1 MFRVPSKATGRSDDM
16 QHGITSKL
24 SRTIKGRRLR
34 RSSGALRPH
43 RLSERPGDLPSPLFV
58 HGGIAPT
65 RLEAIVFQTD
75 GLRRHKDLNLEELK
89 ELKQAG
95 APLWLRIQ
103 GLDDHHLIE
112 QALELLAVPSELHP
126 AMVETPQRTRVD
138 VVGESLQ
145 VVTHRFEVGASY
157 RLISEQVGI
166 VLQSNLVLTVEEVPK
181 SLSFPELTHWM
192 EQLQPPPG
200 YGELDDIFF
209 FLVDEVLDQILPL
222 LEHMADQLDNLEEA
236 TLRRPTPRVLQQAY
250 EIRSILRHARAMVWP
265 LRSQLIVLMRQSK
278 RILDRGAIRGF
289 REVSTHVEV
298 IFETTELLRHQCD
311 GVTTTYMA
319 SISNRMNQVMKVLT
333 IISSIFVPLTFIAG
347 VYGMNFNP
355 EKSPWNMPELDAY
368 YGYPICMAFMLAI
381 SLLQLF
387 WLKKRGWFQ
396 DWTGMR

>member
-1 MFRVPSKATGRSDDM
+1 M
-16 QHGITSKL
+16 
-24 SRTIKGRRLR
+24 
-34 RSSGALRPH
+34 PH
-43 RLSERPGDLPSPLFV
+43 RLSERPGDVPSPLFV

-65 RLEAIVFQTD
+65 RLEAIVFQPD
-75 GLRRHKDLNLEELK
+75 GLKRYQDLNLEELE

-112 QALELLAVPSELHP
+112 QVLELFAVPSELHP

-157 RLISEQVGI
+157 RLISEQVSI
-166 VLQSNLVLTVEEVPK
+166 LLQSNLVLTVEEVPK

-311 GVTTTYMA
+311 GVTTSYMA

>member
-1 MFRVPSKATGRSDDM
+1 MFRVPSKATGRSEDM
-16 QHGITSKL
+16 EHGITSKL

-75 GLRRHKDLNLEELK
+75 GLRRHQDLSLEELE

-95 APLWLRIQ
+95 DPLWLRIQ

-157 RLISEQVGI
+157 RLISEQVAI

-311 GVTTTYMA
+311 GVTTSYMA

>member
-1 MFRVPSKATGRSDDM
+1 ME
-16 QHGITSKL
+16 HGITSNL

-65 RLEAIVFQTD
+65 RLEAIVFQPD
-75 GLRRHKDLNLEELK
+75 GLRRHQDISLEDLK
-89 ELKQAG
+89 ELKQAE

-103 GLDDHHLIE
+103 GLDNHHLIE

-126 AMVETPQRTRVD
+126 AMIETPQRTRVD

-200 YGELDDIFF
+200 YAELDDIFF

-311 GVTTTYMA
+311 GVTTSYMA